1 MTLINLF
8 LKARHWHLFAL
19 TFGITMVFQVILMVV
34 VFAGLA
40 HGTEIDS
47 VEVKGFIILFP
58 IMIILFTATLF
69 GWMWSVA
76 TGLQC
81 KIPTNVPMKT
91 RKFKWFF
98 FIPLA
103 YTTILHAYISITL
116 AGVFGTAG
124 QGGEPDTR
132 VIAGMMAFIIPL
144 HLFSIFC
151 IFYCLY
157 FVAKTIKT
165 AELQRE
171 TAFSDFV
178 GEFFLIWFF
187 PIGIWFI
194 QPRVN
199 QLAERNDDV
208 MG

>member
-19 TFGITMVFQVILMVV
+19 TFGIIMVFQVIMMAV

-47 VEVKGFIILFP
+47 LEVKGFIILFP
-58 IMIILFTATLF
+58 IMMILFTATLF

-81 KIPTNVPMKT
+81 EISTNMPMKT
-91 RKFKWFF
+91 KKFKWFF

-103 YTTILHAYISITL
+103 YTIILHAYISITL

-199 QLAERNDDV
+199 QLADHSHDFIN
-208 MG
+208 